1 MLHRHF
7 FLALHVRKHIADP
20 NYGRDEI
27 LNVVTYLRQRELRNV
42 SEDIPD
48 EVAEALAIA

>member
-7 FLALHVRKHIADP
+7 LLALHVRKHIADP

-27 LNVVTYLRQRELRNV
+27 LNVVTYLRQRELRNLREYI
-42 SEDIPD
+42 SD
-48 EVAEALAIA
+48 EAAKALAIA